1 MQEAMSPLIIKPAVT
16 ATVRCRRALELTRTH
31 KLARTQ
37 ATQERALMEMLE
49 EAQLAAAK
57 QVSHP

>member
-1 MQEAMSPLIIKPAVT
+1 MIIKPAVT